1 MSFFE
6 CFRLPRVRF
15 LSVVF
20 GLMMGLPLLFLSTWQ
35 YAALVGLS
43 STLLCSIVLP
53 MLIYREERAYKK
65 IKDTIGKSFLIDERV
80 SCTIKNGAIGGF
92 LILTDKNLILL
103 SLEKGKHRLE
113 LSRNQIKK
121 IVVGQQMTTIS
132 IYISN
137 TQFIQVFS
145 LSCQE
150 MYRTL
155 LDNGWG
161 GNA

>member
-15 LSVVF
+15 LSVMF
-20 GLMMGLPLLFLSTWQ
+20 GVMMGLPMLFLSKWQ
-35 YAALVGLS
+35 YAVLVGVA
-43 STLLCSIVLP
+43 STFLCSIILP
-53 MLIYREERAYKK
+53 IILYREERAYKK
-65 IKDTIGKSFLIDERV
+65 IKDTIGSSFLIDQRV
-80 SCTIKNGAIGGF
+80 SFTVKNGAIGGF

-103 SLEKGKHRLE
+103 SLEKGSHRLE
-113 LSRNQIKK
+113 LSRNQIQK
-121 IVVGQQMTTIS
+121 IVVGNEMTTIS

-161 GNA
+161 GN